1 MRNIRVTDKQPKEP
15 HKKGIRTFQRDK
27 DYLRNAD
34 MEKEP
39 WQIYLPMALF
49 VYSQFHWNAKH
60 DRGFA
65 EQIRGCVLHSAVI
78 RGKMFCLQ
86 SFLLVYETEWYNIL

>member
-1 MRNIRVTDKQPKEP
+1 
-15 HKKGIRTFQRDK
+15 
-27 DYLRNAD
+27 

-65 EQIRGCVLHSAVI
+65 EQIRGCVLHSADNPC
-78 RGKMFCLQ
+78 K
-86 SFLLVYETEWYNIL
+86 N